1 MNHPSSFSFIWS
13 WAGGYKGVCVC
24 VVRVWSLYTTR
35 TCTCVELLPV
45 EALLP
50 LLEMNPLTDK
60 QAYFTGLLAETWY
73 DLYVVSSALMNSA
86 LKYGT
91 GVADDAAI
99 LSYYCDSLASL
110 TLSF

>member
-60 QAYFTGLLAETWY
+60 QAYFTGLLAET
-73 DLYVVSSALMNSA
+73 
-86 LKYGT
+86 
-91 GVADDAAI
+91 
-99 LSYYCDSLASL
+99 
-110 TLSF
+110 